1 MKINSISQKGLL
13 DVEGVSDDI
22 REKLSKKIVEQ
33 ENQITKQINDKRDSQ
48 VVQWTYVLFKS
59 ILISLQVLYIFL
71 LYVAFINYNK
81 Q

>member
-1 MKINSISQKGLL
+1 MQKGLL
-13 DVEGVSDDI
+13 EVEGVSDDI